1 MLLGTIATSLLGS
14 ALTGR
19 GVIRPGEGA
28 IRAGLILY
36 PILKYKN
43 IKINLNLMVFIQE
56 FIDLK

>member
-28 IRAGLILY
+28 IRAGQD
-36 PILKYKN
+36 
-43 IKINLNLMVFIQE
+43 F
-56 FIDLK
+56 